1 MGRLLGN
8 FLPYGTLV
16 VNVLGSLALGWL
28 ATVFLARAEINVA
41 LRLGIA
47 VGFLGAFTTFS
58 AFSFESVQLM
68 LNGAV
73 WRAALN
79 VAANTVVCL
88 GMCYLGMQVG
98 TAGLIFQATGLY
110 KHTLNFSQLNQGE
123 FLAGISLIFLFA
135 AILLCQIF
143 PICSR
148 EIFGRS
154 MSDLCADRP
163 RLITGIP
170 EGTSSKRFLSS
181 RFNKANSK

>member
-1 MGRLLGN
+1 MTDLSIAAIAVGGGCGSVARFLVAREMERLFGS

-28 ATVFLARAEINVA
+28 ATVFLARPEINIA

-88 GMCYLGMQVG
+88 GMCYLGMQ
-98 TAGLIFQATGLY
+98 L
-110 KHTLNFSQLNQGE
+110 E
-123 FLAGISLIFLFA
+123 
-135 AILLCQIF
+135 
-143 PICSR
+143 
-148 EIFGRS
+148 
-154 MSDLCADRP
+154 
-163 RLITGIP
+163 RL
-170 EGTSSKRFLSS
+170 S
-181 RFNKANSK
+181 

>member
-1 MGRLLGN
+1 MTDLSIAAIAVGGGLGSVARFIVTREMERCLGN

-16 VNVLGSLALGWL
+16 VNVMGSLALGWL
-28 ATVFLARAEINVA
+28 ATVFLARPEINIA

-88 GMCYLGMQVG
+88 GMCYLGMQ
-98 TAGLIFQATGLY
+98 
-110 KHTLNFSQLNQGE
+110 
-123 FLAGISLIFLFA
+123 LA
-135 AILLCQIF
+135 
-143 PICSR
+143 
-148 EIFGRS
+148 
-154 MSDLCADRP
+154 
-163 RLITGIP
+163 RL
-170 EGTSSKRFLSS
+170 S
-181 RFNKANSK
+181 

>member
-1 MGRLLGN
+1 MPDLSIAAIAVGGELGSVARFIVTREMERCLGN

-28 ATVFLARAEINVA
+28 ATVFLDRPEINIA

-88 GMCYLGMQVG
+88 GMCYLGMQW
-98 TAGLIFQATGLY
+98 A
-110 KHTLNFSQLNQGE
+110 
-123 FLAGISLIFLFA
+123 
-135 AILLCQIF
+135 
-143 PICSR
+143 
-148 EIFGRS
+148 
-154 MSDLCADRP
+154 
-163 RLITGIP
+163 RLG
-170 EGTSSKRFLSS
+170 
-181 RFNKANSK
+181 

>member
-1 MGRLLGN
+1 MERCLGN

-28 ATVFLARAEINVA
+28 ATVFLDRPEINIA

-68 LNGAV
+68 LNGAA

-88 GMCYLGMQVG
+88 GMCYLGMQ
-98 TAGLIFQATGLY
+98 
-110 KHTLNFSQLNQGE
+110 
-123 FLAGISLIFLFA
+123 LA
-135 AILLCQIF
+135 
-143 PICSR
+143 
-148 EIFGRS
+148 
-154 MSDLCADRP
+154 
-163 RLITGIP
+163 RL
-170 EGTSSKRFLSS
+170 S
-181 RFNKANSK
+181 

>member
-1 MGRLLGN
+1 VTDLSIAAIAVGGGLGSVARCLVAREMERCLGN

-28 ATVFLARAEINVA
+28 ATVFLARPEINIA

-58 AFSFESVQLM
+58 AFSLESVQLM

-88 GMCYLGMQVG
+88 GMCYLGMQ
-98 TAGLIFQATGLY
+98 
-110 KHTLNFSQLNQGE
+110 
-123 FLAGISLIFLFA
+123 LA
-135 AILLCQIF
+135 
-143 PICSR
+143 
-148 EIFGRS
+148 
-154 MSDLCADRP
+154 
-163 RLITGIP
+163 RLG
-170 EGTSSKRFLSS
+170 
-181 RFNKANSK
+181 

>member
-1 MGRLLGN
+1 MPELTIVAIAVGGGCGSVARFLVAREMERLFGS
-8 FLPYGTLV
+8 FLPYGTLI

-28 ATVFLARAEINVA
+28 ATVFLARPEINIA

-88 GMCYLGMQVG
+88 GMCYLGMQ
-98 TAGLIFQATGLY
+98 
-110 KHTLNFSQLNQGE
+110 
-123 FLAGISLIFLFA
+123 LA
-135 AILLCQIF
+135 
-143 PICSR
+143 
-148 EIFGRS
+148 
-154 MSDLCADRP
+154 
-163 RLITGIP
+163 RL
-170 EGTSSKRFLSS
+170 S
-181 RFNKANSK
+181 

>member
-1 MGRLLGN
+1 MTDLSIAVIAVGGGCGSVARFLVAREMERWLGN
-8 FLPYGTLV
+8 FLPYGTLI

-28 ATVFLARAEINVA
+28 ATVFLDRTEINIA

-88 GMCYLGMQVG
+88 GMCYLGMQ
-98 TAGLIFQATGLY
+98 
-110 KHTLNFSQLNQGE
+110 
-123 FLAGISLIFLFA
+123 LA
-135 AILLCQIF
+135 
-143 PICSR
+143 
-148 EIFGRS
+148 
-154 MSDLCADRP
+154 
-163 RLITGIP
+163 RLG
-170 EGTSSKRFLSS
+170 
-181 RFNKANSK
+181 

>member
-1 MGRLLGN
+1 MSELSILAIAIGGAFGSVSRFLVAREMERLLGN

-28 ATVFLARAEINVA
+28 ATVFLARPEINIA

-88 GMCYLGMQVG
+88 GMCYLGMQ
-98 TAGLIFQATGLY
+98 
-110 KHTLNFSQLNQGE
+110 
-123 FLAGISLIFLFA
+123 LA
-135 AILLCQIF
+135 
-143 PICSR
+143 
-148 EIFGRS
+148 
-154 MSDLCADRP
+154 
-163 RLITGIP
+163 RLG
-170 EGTSSKRFLSS
+170 
-181 RFNKANSK
+181 

>member
-1 MGRLLGN
+1 MTDLSIAAIAVGGGLGSVARFLVAREMERCLGN

-28 ATVFLARAEINVA
+28 ATVFLDRPEINIA

-68 LNGAV
+68 LNGAF

-88 GMCYLGMQVG
+88 GMCYLGMQ
-98 TAGLIFQATGLY
+98 
-110 KHTLNFSQLNQGE
+110 
-123 FLAGISLIFLFA
+123 LA
-135 AILLCQIF
+135 
-143 PICSR
+143 
-148 EIFGRS
+148 
-154 MSDLCADRP
+154 
-163 RLITGIP
+163 RL
-170 EGTSSKRFLSS
+170 S
-181 RFNKANSK
+181 